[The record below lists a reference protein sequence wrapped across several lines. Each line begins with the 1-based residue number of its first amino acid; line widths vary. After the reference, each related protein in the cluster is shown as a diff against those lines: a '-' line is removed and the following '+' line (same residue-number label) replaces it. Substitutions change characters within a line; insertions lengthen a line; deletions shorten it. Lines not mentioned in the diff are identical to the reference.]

1 MKIQFFLS
9 LYYIMNAL
17 TLDIKSLHN
26 IHSNK
31 LLAIQ
36 DTYEH
41 ILKLCYSRIQK
52 YNSANAFSL
61 IYSPPLVIFSRPIY
75 NYSELIKYLIVKL
88 INSGLKAYWDND
100 EKGIYISWHINDIDK
115 ELLKDNS
122 ESVSPIQSYFEPVD
136 KVIRKPKK
144 HSRAIKEKS
153 NNICLARIKYNGI
166 DDKFPVNKHV

>member
-1 MKIQFFLS
+1 
-9 LYYIMNAL
+9 MNPL

-166 DDKFPVNKHV
+166 DDKFPVNKHVVSK